1 MRPFASMLQHMEP
14 LGIYNLKK
22 PGSLVAAELFACAEV
37 LNLAYDGLLET
48 EREAYFSSAQSWGFE
63 GKCAALGI
71 ADGGEWSRAAGL
83 QLLKVRPGHCTRAD
97 FVTLAEALGLGGML
111 YERFHQP
118 QVLFCPAQPPQDCTF
133 AKKILRRLLPA
144 QLEAALDLRG
154 KNGTWAGLDA
164 ATRSWVQQDAQGQTW
179 AETEKDVV
187 LF

>member
-71 ADGGEWSRAAGL
+71 ADGGEWSRAVGL

-118 QVLFCPAQPPQDCTF
+118 QVLFCPAQPP
-133 AKKILRRLLPA
+133 
-144 QLEAALDLRG
+144 RG
-154 KNGTWAGLDA
+154 
-164 ATRSWVQQDAQGQTW
+164 V
-179 AETEKDVV
+179 
-187 LF
+187 